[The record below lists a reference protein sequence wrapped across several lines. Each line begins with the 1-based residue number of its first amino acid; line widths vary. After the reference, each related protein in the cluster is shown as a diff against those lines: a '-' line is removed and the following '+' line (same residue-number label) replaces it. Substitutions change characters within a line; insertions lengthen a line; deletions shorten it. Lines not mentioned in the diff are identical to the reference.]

1 MFTTPYIDGAPI
13 SAPSAAFADVV
24 NPATH
29 RPFAKVFMGHP
40 EHMRRAID
48 AAHAARDRWGRTL
61 AAERELILQRSAD
74 VLENARNEVV
84 DLLINEAGS
93 TFGKAQFEVSFTVHM
108 LRSGAGG
115 GRRIPGGG
123 VSSRL
128 SCRGAFSLWGA

>member
-29 RPFAKVFMGHP
+29 RPFAKVFMAHP

-74 VLENARNEVV
+74 VLENARSEVV

-93 TFGKAQFEVSFTVHM
+93 TFGKAQFEVSFTVNM
-108 LRSGAGG
+108 LRSVAGG
-115 GRRIPGGG
+115 GPTVHGGC
-123 VSSRL
+123 VRFCTL
-128 SCRGAFSLWGA
+128 C